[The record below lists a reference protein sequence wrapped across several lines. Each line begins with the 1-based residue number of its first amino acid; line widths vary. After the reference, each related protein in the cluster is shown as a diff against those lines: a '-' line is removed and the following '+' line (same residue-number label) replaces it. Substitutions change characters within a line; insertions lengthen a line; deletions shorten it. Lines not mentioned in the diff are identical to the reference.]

1 MFRCYISHS
10 TLVDDWLH
18 KQPLRKTTYLSLCR
32 GWWVKTSSQLDAHYF
47 RRIISPSI
55 YFCWNPFRC
64 SWISAQLGNDKPIN
78 NLTPPKKTKNKW
90 WSMMRATA
98 VGPEVFGGDRRG
110 TTMSKLHLERR
121 QAPLLWPRLR
131 SLTAF
136 GGARTS
142 GGGRSTAG
150 TGGHT
155 TRWTSG

>member
-1 MFRCYISHS
+1 MTGYTNNLSC
-10 TLVDDWLH
+10 
-18 KQPLRKTTYLSLCR
+18 KTTYLSLCR

-47 RRIISPSI
+47 PRIISPSI
-55 YFCWNPFRC
+55 SFPETLSGAHESQL
-64 SWISAQLGNDKPIN
+64 SWKMTNQSITP
-78 NLTPPKKTKNKW
+78 PPKKTNKW

>member
-1 MFRCYISHS
+1 MFRCYISHP

-18 KQPLRKTTYLSLCR
+18 KQPLRKNNIFIPLSWLVGKNKLTAGR
-32 GWWVKTSSQLDAHYF
+32 TLFSSYYF
-47 RRIISPSI
+47 TFNL
-55 YFCWNPFRC
+55 FCWNPFRC
-64 SWISAQLGNDKPIN
+64 SWIPAQLGNDKPIN
-78 NLTPPKKTKNKW
+78 NLTPQKNKNKW